1 MPSNFRARRDALFPS
16 LSMCLAVL
24 ALCACGPAP
33 APQAAARSA
42 PGAAAAP
49 DARVEEAG
57 KGEAIKAE
65 VQYPELAPE
74 LAPLLKAMHAYADE
88 ALADLKQIV
97 ADAPP
102 RADNAAHPV
111 LNLDFSLR
119 TQTRDF
125 TSAVGSG
132 DSDFGGAHP
141 KPLLATFT
149 EHLPSGKLVVIGDLF
164 SDANAA
170 FSALSTEARRRL
182 EADSDARLAQQIAD
196 VKTRASQIKV
206 AHEWIEKG
214 TEPAAENFENFLVDG
229 VDGKAIGLTLM
240 FPAYQVAS
248 YADGPQQ
255 VAVPAKVFYGQLK
268 PEYRDAFAIDK
279 EDMQAGEATPQAAP
293 LPAG

>member
-1 MPSNFRARRDALFPS
+1 MSSNARARRNALSSS
-16 LSMCLAVL
+16 LPTCLAAF

-33 APQAAARSA
+33 SPQAAPPA
-42 PGAAAAP
+42 PTAAVP

-57 KGEAIKAE
+57 KVEAIKAE

-74 LAPLLKAMHAYADE
+74 LAPLLKAMHAYTDE
-88 ALADLKQIV
+88 AMADLKQIV

-149 EHLPSGKLVVIGDLF
+149 EHLPSGKLIAIGDLF
-164 SDANAA
+164 TDNTAA
-170 FSALSTEARRRL
+170 LKALSAEARRRL
-182 EADSDARLAQQIAD
+182 EADFDARLVQQIPD
-196 VKTRASQIKV
+196 LKTRAGQIK
-206 AHEWIEKG
+206 ASHEWIEKG

-248 YADGPQQ
+248 YAEGPQQ
-255 VAVPAKVFYGQLK
+255 VAVPAKVFYAQLK

-279 EDMQAGEATPQAAP
+279 EDMQAGEATQQVAP
-293 LPAG
+293 RPAG

>member
-1 MPSNFRARRDALFPS
+1 MSPNLLARLRALIPS
-16 LSMCLAVL
+16 LPVLVATL
-24 ALCACGPAP
+24 ALCACGTSSQ
-33 APQAAARSA
+33 QAAA
-42 PGAAAAP
+42 PGAPASDVHAS
-49 DARVEEAG
+49 DEAG
-57 KGEAIKAE
+57 KAEAIKAE

-74 LAPLLKAMHAYADE
+74 FAPLIKAMHSYADK
-88 ALADLKQIV
+88 ATADLKQII

-111 LNLDFSLR
+111 LNLDFSVR

-149 EHLPSGKLVVIGDLF
+149 EHVPSGKLVALGDLF
-164 SDANAA
+164 TDSGAA
-170 FSALSTEARRRL
+170 LKTLSAEARRRL
-182 EADSDARLAQQIAD
+182 EADFDARLVQQIPDA
-196 VKTRASQIKV
+196 KARAEQIK
-206 AHEWIEKG
+206 ASRDWIEKG
-214 TEPAAENFENFLVDG
+214 TEPSAENFANFLVDG

-255 VAVPAKVFYGQLK
+255 IAVPAKVFYAQLK

-279 EDMQAGEATPQAAP
+279 EDMQAGEVTPAQSSSP
-293 LPAG
+293 RPAG

>member
-1 MPSNFRARRDALFPS
+1 MLSIRRARRGALF
-16 LSMCLAVL
+16 LLMAALAMSG
-24 ALCACGPAP
+24 CTSPAP
-33 APQAAARSA
+33 PAVSLPVA
-42 PGAAAAP
+42 
-49 DARVEEAG
+49 DAKSEAKADETS

-74 LAPLLKAMHAYADE
+74 LAPLLQAMHRYTDE
-88 ALADLKQIV
+88 AMADLKQIV

-102 RADNAAHPV
+102 RADAAAHPM
-111 LNLDFSLR
+111 LNLDFSVR

-149 EHLPSGKLVVIGDLF
+149 EHVPSGKLVALGDLF
-164 SDANAA
+164 GDKDAA
-170 FSALSTEARRRL
+170 FKALSAEARRRL
-182 EADSDARLAQQIAD
+182 EADFDARLTQQVAD
-196 VKTRASQIKV
+196 AKARGAQIKA

-214 TEPAAENFENFLVDG
+214 TEPDAENFESFLVDG

-240 FPAYQVAS
+240 FPAYQVAP

-255 VAVPAKVFYGQLK
+255 IAVPARVFYTQLK

-279 EDMQAGEATPQAAP
+279 EDMQAGEATQQPAAP
-293 LPAG
+293 RPAG